1 MDTFYKLPLYLS
13 IDKNRMPLSEVF
25 LTGLYVGGFGFLGGL
40 IALCYKSKCKKI
52 SCCGIVIDRD
62 VEGEE
67 RIDQIEIE
75 KREPTVISDKQDIE
89 R

>member
-52 SCCGIVIDRD
+52 SCCGLVIDRD

-67 RIDQIEIE
+67 RIDQIEIK

>member
-1 MDTFYKLPLYLS
+1 
-13 IDKNRMPLSEVF
+13 MPLSEVF

-40 IALCYKSKCKKI
+40 VALCYKSKCKKI

-67 RIDQIEIE
+67 IIDQIQIE
-75 KREPTVISDKQDIE
+75 RREPTEVPDKQDIE
-89 R
+89 RI

>member
-1 MDTFYKLPLYLS
+1 M
-13 IDKNRMPLSEVF
+13 LSEVF
-25 LTGLYVGGFGFLGGL
+25 LTGLYIGGFGFLGGL
-40 IALCYKSKCKKI
+40 VALCYKSKCKKI
-52 SCCGIVIDRD
+52 SCCGLVIDRD

-75 KREPTVISDKQDIE
+75 KQNSKDKVHDKQDIE

>member
-1 MDTFYKLPLYLS
+1 MG
-13 IDKNRMPLSEVF
+13 LSEVF

-52 SCCGIVIDRD
+52 SCCGLVIDRD

-67 RIDQIEIE
+67 QIDQIEIE
-75 KREPTVISDKQDIE
+75 KRKPTVIYDKQDIE

>member
-1 MDTFYKLPLYLS
+1 M
-13 IDKNRMPLSEVF
+13 LSEVF

-40 IALCYKSKCKKI
+40 VAFAYKSKCKKI
-52 SCCGIVIDRD
+52 SCCGLVIDRD

-75 KREPTVISDKQDIE
+75 KQNSKDKVHDKQDIE

>member
-1 MDTFYKLPLYLS
+1 
-13 IDKNRMPLSEVF
+13 MPLSEVF

>member
-1 MDTFYKLPLYLS
+1 MV
-13 IDKNRMPLSEVF
+13 LSEVF
-25 LTGLYVGGFGFLGGL
+25 LTGLYITGFGCLG
-40 IALCYKSKCKKI
+40 ATVAACYKSKCKKI

-75 KREPTVISDKQDIE
+75 HRPTNVNADTPNIE